1 MGHISVTPTTWWP
14 LNRHPSSDILA
25 WAFFTSSKERSS
37 FSNCASC
44 SLFAGINVDKS
55 VSALESFCFTGF
67 NCDFTKFS
75 GISLT
80 KSRNNLECFDINAS
94 LLFWNSRFSHR
105 ASNLSIPSTE
115 RPRADRVAG
124 TAATPTRIASDATG
138 LKSQVIAVK
147 KAKEPPIISPS

>member
-44 SLFAGINVDKS
+44 SLFAGINVDKLMP
-55 VSALESFCFTGF
+55 ALKSCCFTGF
-67 NCDFTKFS
+67 NCNFTKFS
-75 GISLT
+75 GMSLT
-80 KSRNNLECFDINAS
+80 KSRNNLECSDINAS
-94 LLFWNSRFSHR
+94 LLFWNSPFTDR

-115 RPRADRVAG
+115 RPRAERVAG
-124 TAATPTRIASDATG
+124 TAATPTRIASDAIG
-138 LKSQVIAVK
+138 LKSQAIPVK
-147 KAKEPPIISPS
+147 KAKVPPIISPS